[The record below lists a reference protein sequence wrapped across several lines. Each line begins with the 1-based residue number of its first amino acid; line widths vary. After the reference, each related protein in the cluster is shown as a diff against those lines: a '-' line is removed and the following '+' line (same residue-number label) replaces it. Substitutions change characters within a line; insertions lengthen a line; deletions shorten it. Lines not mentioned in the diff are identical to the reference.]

1 MSALGVFT
9 PFLNG
14 SSVGDH
20 VLDPG
25 WTSYGHRIC
34 SSSFD
39 VTDLVVE
46 GDNVL
51 AVLVADGWYR
61 GRLGYGRGTK
71 YDVYGARVAIL
82 GQLEIDADDNPLRV
96 VTDTKWRA
104 AQGPILASSIYDGE
118 TWDFRADL
126 PGWTRANY
134 DDSAWN
140 AVEPVLVSPSV
151 EPMPMAPVRRTGA
164 RRPDVVSRSDS
175 SILLDFGQ
183 NLVGWIRF
191 EATGRAGD
199 EIVVRHAEVL
209 QDGALC
215 VYPLRTAKATD
226 TFILAGR
233 ERQKCEPCFTF
244 HGFRYAELSGAV
256 GSIDLDSVEAVV
268 IHSDLERTGWFES
281 SDPDLDRLHENVV
294 WSMRGNFVS
303 LPTDCPQRDERMGWT
318 GDIQVFAPTACFVY
332 DVGGFLSSW
341 LTDLALEQL
350 PNGAVPNV
358 IPDLHIRGSLPDDE
372 AAAAWGD
379 AATVVPWALYQR
391 LGDKG
396 VLERNYEGMKGWV
409 GWVESRLS
417 EDDVWDS
424 GWQYGDWLDPAAP
437 ADSPHLGLTEPALV
451 ATAYAIRSSD
461 ILAGVAR
468 MLDGERDG
476 VRYEAL
482 ADRVRAGFD
491 RRFVTGEGRLT
502 SDSPTAYALA
512 ICFRLVKDDSWRT
525 AAGARLA
532 HLVKANGFRIATGF
546 VGTPIVCDALCETG
560 HEAEAWQLVLERSCP
575 SWLYPVTMGAT
586 TIWERWDSMLPDGSV
601 NTGSMTSFNHY
612 AFGAIADWLHRY
624 AAGLSPATPGYQRI
638 RIRPR
643 PAPQLTRAAATLRT
657 PYGNA
662 SVEWVR
668 DDQELRLR
676 ATVPPNAEADVFLP
690 LGPAHDPIV
699 VGSGTHNWSVPVI
712 RR

>member
-1 MSALGVFT
+1 MSTGRIPDADSVFVPWPFAPLASGEKGAVRVRAHAADGRSTAWSDPAEFSVGLLCRADWTGQFISPYDSSGFRGAHHLRRRFHVTGHVRRAVLHMSALGVFT

-25 WTSYGHRIC
+25 WTSYRHRIC

-61 GRLGYGRGTK
+61 GRLGYGPAPSTTSTARGSQSSANSRSTPTTTRYASSLTRTGERRRVRSSPPASTTVRHGTSELTFPDGHERLTTTRRGTPSSPFWSRRQSNPCRWPRF
-71 YDVYGARVAIL
+71 VVPARDGPTSSPEATRRSCSTSARTSSA
-82 GQLEIDADDNPLRV
+82 GSASKRP
-96 VTDTKWRA
+96 A
-104 AQGPILASSIYDGE
+104 APETRSSSATRRYCRTERSASTRSE
-118 TWDFRADL
+118 L
-126 PGWTRANY
+126 P
-134 DDSAWN
+134 
-140 AVEPVLVSPSV
+140 
-151 EPMPMAPVRRTGA
+151 
-164 RRPDVVSRSDS
+164 RRP
-175 SILLDFGQ
+175 
-183 NLVGWIRF
+183 
-191 EATGRAGD
+191 T
-199 EIVVRHAEVL
+199 
-209 QDGALC
+209 
-215 VYPLRTAKATD
+215 P
-226 TFILAGR
+226 FILAGR

-417 EDDVWDS
+417 ENDVWDS

-468 MLDGERDG
+468 MLDASETASATRPSLTASAPGST
-476 VRYEAL
+476 
-482 ADRVRAGFD
+482 AG
-491 RRFVTGEGRLT
+491 
-502 SDSPTAYALA
+502 S
-512 ICFRLVKDDSWRT
+512 
-525 AAGARLA
+525 
-532 HLVKANGFRIATGF
+532 
-546 VGTPIVCDALCETG
+546 
-560 HEAEAWQLVLERSCP
+560 
-575 SWLYPVTMGAT
+575 
-586 TIWERWDSMLPDGSV
+586 
-601 NTGSMTSFNHY
+601 
-612 AFGAIADWLHRY
+612 
-624 AAGLSPATPGYQRI
+624 SPA
-638 RIRPR
+638 
-643 PAPQLTRAAATLRT
+643 RAASPPTRRPPMRSRSASGWSRT
-657 PYGNA
+657 THGGP
-662 SVEWVR
+662 
-668 DDQELRLR
+668 QR
-676 ATVPPNAEADVFLP
+676 A
-690 LGPAHDPIV
+690 H
-699 VGSGTHNWSVPVI
+699 GSHTS
-712 RR
+712 

>member
-1 MSALGVFT
+1 MLEYGTGTVPVAQPRLTWRLGAGVDDWLQAAYEVELKLSSDQPVSTGRIPGADSVFVPWPFAPLASGEKGAVRVRAHAADGRSTAWSDPVEFSVGLLCRADWTGQFISPYDSSGFRGAHHLRRRFHVTGHVRRAVLHMSALGVFT

-82 GQLEIDADDNPLRV
+82 GQLEIDTDDNPLRV

-126 PGWTRANY
+126 PGWTRATY

-140 AVEPVLVSPSV
+140 AVESVLVSPSV

-233 ERQKCEPCFTF
+233 ERREVRAVLHVP
-244 HGFRYAELSGAV
+244 RLSIRG
-256 GSIDLDSVEAVV
+256 IERRCRLDRSRQRRGRR
-268 IHSDLERTGWFES
+268 HPLGPERTGWFES

-341 LTDLALEQL
+341 LTDLALEQ
-350 PNGAVPNV
+350 
-358 IPDLHIRGSLPDDE
+358 R
-372 AAAAWGD
+372 
-379 AATVVPWALYQR
+379 
-391 LGDKG
+391 
-396 VLERNYEGMKGWV
+396 
-409 GWVESRLS
+409 
-417 EDDVWDS
+417 
-424 GWQYGDWLDPAAP
+424 
-437 ADSPHLGLTEPALV
+437 
-451 ATAYAIRSSD
+451 
-461 ILAGVAR
+461 R
-468 MLDGERDG
+468 M
-476 VRYEAL
+476 VR
-482 ADRVRAGFD
+482 
-491 RRFVTGEGRLT
+491 
-502 SDSPTAYALA
+502 
-512 ICFRLVKDDSWRT
+512 C
-525 AAGARLA
+525 
-532 HLVKANGFRIATGF
+532 
-546 VGTPIVCDALCETG
+546 
-560 HEAEAWQLVLERSCP
+560 Q
-575 SWLYPVTMGAT
+575 
-586 TIWERWDSMLPDGSV
+586 
-601 NTGSMTSFNHY
+601 TSFQT
-612 AFGAIADWLHRY
+612 FT
-624 AAGLSPATPGYQRI
+624 SEVPA
-638 RIRPR
+638 
-643 PAPQLTRAAATLRT
+643 
-657 PYGNA
+657 
-662 SVEWVR
+662 
-668 DDQELRLR
+668 
-676 ATVPPNAEADVFLP
+676 
-690 LGPAHDPIV
+690 
-699 VGSGTHNWSVPVI
+699 
-712 RR
+712 